1 MSDETTNPSPA
12 RGRDQTFK
20 VGMFVIVAIT
30 ITLTLL
36 YTMTDAAFFRG
47 RYVVTTIV
55 PDAGGIRRGDPVQMR
70 GVNIGRILG
79 FSIGPTGVT
88 IRLEIEG
95 EFKIPKDS
103 KVELKS
109 AGLLGGMVADV
120 LPGSGTEFL
129 KYGDT
134 VAGAAEE
141 STSSATNRIF
151 TSADAA
157 IGRVQAL
164 LSDAMIKNVH
174 DSTAETRALLQ
185 QMSTTIKDQR
195 EDLKVLTASLRKNS
209 ENMEKVTS
217 APELDRSLKRVDEV
231 TARAERIAASLEASA
246 KSMQALSAKIE
257 RGEGSLGLAIKDD
270 ALYNE
275 LTKSTTGLQK
285 AGTEISQLVADI
297 RKNPKKYL
305 KFSIF

>member
-1 MSDETTNPSPA
+1 MSDETTNPSPG

-20 VGMFVIVAIT
+20 VGLFVIVAIT
-30 ITLTLL
+30 VTLTLL
-36 YTMTDAAFFRG
+36 YTMTDAALFRG
-47 RYVVTTIV
+47 RYVVSTMV

-79 FSIGPTGVT
+79 FSIGPTGVSV
-88 IRLEIEG
+88 RLEIEG
-95 EFKIPKDS
+95 EFKVPRDS

-120 LPGSGTEFL
+120 RPGTATEFL
-129 KYGDT
+129 KYGDN

-141 STSSATNRIF
+141 STSTATSRIVA
-151 TSADAA
+151 SADAA
-157 IGRVQAL
+157 IGRVQTL
-164 LSDAMIKNVH
+164 LSDGMIKDVH
-174 DSTAETRALLQ
+174 DSSGELKALLKQ
-185 QMSTTIKDQR
+185 ISTTLKDQR
-195 EDLKVLTASLRKNS
+195 EELKVVTASLRKNS
-209 ENMEKVTS
+209 ENAEKITS
-217 APELDRSLKRVDEV
+217 APEIDRSLKRVDEV
-231 TARAERIAASLEASA
+231 TARAEKIAASLEQSA
-246 KSMQALSAKIE
+246 KTMETLTARIE
-257 RGEGSLGLAIKDD
+257 RGEGSLGLAIKDN

>member
-1 MSDETTNPSPA
+1 MSDDPKVPSIG
-12 RGRDQTFK
+12 RGRDQALK
-20 VGMFVIVAIT
+20 VGLFVIVAIT

-36 YTMTDAAFFRG
+36 YTLTDAALFRG
-47 RYVVTTIV
+47 RYVVSTTV

-79 FSIGPTGVT
+79 FSIGPAGVS

-95 EFKIPKDS
+95 EFKMPRDS

-120 LPGSGTEFL
+120 RPGTATEFL

-141 STSSATNRIF
+141 STSTATGRIVA
-151 TSADAA
+151 SADAA
-157 IGRVQAL
+157 IGRVQTL

-174 DSTAETRALLQ
+174 DSTGDLKALLQ
-185 QMSTTIKDQR
+185 QISTTLKDQR
-195 EDLKVLTASLRKNS
+195 EELRVLTVSLRKNS

-217 APELDRSLKRVDEV
+217 APEIDRSLKRVDDL
-231 TARAERIAASLEASA
+231 TARAEKVASSLEQSA
-246 KSMQALSAKIE
+246 KSVENLTARIE

-275 LTKSTTGLQK
+275 LTKSTKGLQQ